1 MRKILRSFA
10 NSARA
15 TTGSSGSAKDF
26 SNFPNIKK
34 LQASLGD
41 QAFNEKVFPN
51 LGTLLDKA
59 RLTRPHLDRLAK
71 ISPPTLISQAPENKM
86 SLEELLSY
94 FESRG
99 ILPNET
105 RLVFLEKPN
114 VLELGKEF
122 FESQD
127 RLLEDL
133 FGFSVEDCSYLIQN
147 NPPSYFQS
155 PVHLANIQ
163 KALAMLLGDD
173 VALVKAIVQK
183 NPIILSQDPFII
195 RGNLYALLDS
205 GFTIDQVGNA
215 ILKHGRFLLKSRN
228 NLLEIFTYLRRHYGF
243 SRADLVAMVTG
254 APQILSLNFGSMFI
268 PRLHL
273 FKVHGLLKENIREL
287 LITAPGAF
295 ALSIASTEAKFKY
308 LTKIQNISLNKQSY
322 FPKILHFP
330 FESFIKPRGTL
341 MLAKNRFVW
350 DECLSLNDAE
360 FCELIGASLEEL
372 VALKPDSPR
381 PEFDVEISKK
391 DKFISEEAKRK
402 ALNALVN

>member
-10 NSARA
+10 TSARA
-15 TTGSSGSAKDF
+15 KTSASGSTKDF
-26 SNFPNIKK
+26 SAFPNIQK

-41 QAFNEKVFPN
+41 DTFKEKVFPN
-51 LGTLLDKA
+51 LGMLLDKA

-71 ISPPTLISQAPENKM
+71 LSPPTLISQAPENKM

-99 ILPNET
+99 ILANET
-105 RLVFLEKPN
+105 RLIFLEKPN

-127 RLLEDL
+127 RLLENL
-133 FGFSVEDCSYLIQN
+133 FGFSTEDCSYLIQN

-173 VALVKAIVQK
+173 VALVKSIVQK
-183 NPIILSQDPFII
+183 NPIILSQDPVII

-205 GFTIDQVGNA
+205 GFTIEQVGKA
-215 ILKHGRFLLKSRN
+215 ILTHGRFLLKNRN
-228 NLLEIFTYLRRHYGF
+228 NLLDIFAYLKKHYNF
-243 SRADLVAMVTG
+243 SRANLVAMVTG

-273 FKVHGLLKENIREL
+273 FKVHGLLKENIKEL
-287 LITAPGAF
+287 LVTAPGAF
-295 ALSIASTEAKFKY
+295 ALSIASIEAKFKY

-322 FPKILHFP
+322 FPKILHYP
-330 FESFIKPRGTL
+330 FETFIKPRGAL

-350 DECLSLNDAE
+350 NECLSLNDAE
-360 FCELIGASLEEL
+360 FCELIGASLDEL
-372 VALKPDSPR
+372 AALKPDAPR
-381 PEFDVEISKK
+381 PEFDIEISSK

-402 ALNALVN
+402 ALSSLVN